1 VAAYGVVL
9 LPRAQRELDR
19 VPHEAFG
26 KIDTAIRGLA
36 ENPRPF
42 GVQKLQGELHRI
54 RVGDWRVLYAIFDND
69 DRVVILR
76 VARRSG
82 KTYKYLS

>member
-1 VAAYGVVL
+1 MAPYDVVL

-19 VPHEAFG
+19 VPHEAFVR
-26 KIDTAIRGLA
+26 IDAAIRGLA

-54 RVGDWRVLYAIFDND
+54 RLGDWRVIYAILDKD

-76 VARRSG
+76 IARRSE
-82 KTYKYLS
+82 KTYTYLS